1 MSGRREKRL
10 INAYASQNERQ
21 PLRGFPRSL
30 CTVKESENRG
40 WEGKGEGGWRW
51 RGMADRRERS
61 DCCCSCRPRRRR
73 QFSFSEEEVKGK
85 EGKRVIVLRTL
96 VADAWL
102 GREKCGV
109 ACWSSGERLLA
120 LGEFG

>member
-1 MSGRREKRL
+1 
-10 INAYASQNERQ
+10 
-21 PLRGFPRSL
+21 
-30 CTVKESENRG
+30 
-40 WEGKGEGGWRW
+40 
-51 RGMADRRERS
+51 MADRRERS

-109 ACWSSGERLLA
+109 GLADSWQVIRSAETFRELL
-120 LGEFG
+120 